1 MLKFFFLFWV
11 FVSCAFSQDLYNPY
25 KVIKMELKFYDKN
38 YKQLLIQNK
47 TSETDIPARLI
58 VDDSIEID
66 SVGVR
71 YKGNSSYNIQ
81 GDKKS
86 FNVSIDSYRPD
97 QRLNGIKTLN
107 LNNGFVDPTFMREAI
122 TNYVFRHYLPA
133 VRTGYAYLY
142 INGEEYGLYSNVE
155 QVNKDFLDIWFSSKS
170 GNLYKGDP
178 RGEFTWKGSEPSL
191 YKSDYEKKTNEEV
204 DDWTD
209 LVNLINTINNSTNL
223 GNELKKVLD
232 TDRML
237 WYFALC
243 NAFVN
248 LDSYIFSSHNYYIY
262 NDPGTGIFNMIPW
275 DVNESFGVFPPN
287 NLPFKKE
294 EFPPI
299 DLKAPNKTPLMK
311 KMLANPDYIRIYY
324 AHYRTILQEFIN
336 LDTLNSLINKL
347 KPVIIDYVARD
358 PKKLYSLD
366 NFNTNINSD
375 VFVQGR
381 NVPGLVSFVTKRKE
395 YLTKLA
401 EFAKSVPVIEKVQ
414 CITDELNPGDA
425 AWFNVTLSTTNTA
438 TTMLHYRIDGAQF
451 EAEDMYDDGKHSD
464 GAPGDN
470 IYGVS
475 VQLPDEVLSGR
486 IEFYATAINN
496 EDAMA
501 FYPARAEF
509 EYLTKEIEKPAGLAD
524 VVINEFMAANTA
536 TIQDPQGSYA
546 DWIELYNRSNSD
558 ISLRD
563 WYMTDDTANALKW
576 QFPDIRIEG
585 NSYLIIWADED
596 EDEGLHADFKLSKS
610 GEFLG
615 LFNSKAELV
624 DSISFGEQADN
635 ISTGRY
641 PNGTGS
647 FVSMNMPTPGAENK
661 LKTGIVD
668 GAEIQTLSVFP
679 NPAGDYLE
687 IKVNESQT
695 CISIINFLGNTVLE
709 QVLPATGQQKID
721 ISFLPS
727 GVYFIIARNQITPF
741 VKY

>member
-1 MLKFFFLFWV
+1 
-11 FVSCAFSQDLYNPY
+11 
-25 KVIKMELKFYDKN
+25 
-38 YKQLLIQNK
+38 
-47 TSETDIPARLI
+47 
-58 VDDSIEID
+58 
-66 SVGVR
+66 
-71 YKGNSSYNIQ
+71 
-81 GDKKS
+81 
-86 FNVSIDSYRPD
+86 
-97 QRLNGIKTLN
+97 
-107 LNNGFVDPTFMREAI
+107 
-122 TNYVFRHYLPA
+122 
-133 VRTGYAYLY
+133 
-142 INGEEYGLYSNVE
+142 
-155 QVNKDFLDIWFSSKS
+155 
-170 GNLYKGDP
+170 
-178 RGEFTWKGSEPSL
+178 
-191 YKSDYEKKTNEEV
+191 
-204 DDWTD
+204 
-209 LVNLINTINNSTNL
+209 
-223 GNELKKVLD
+223 
-232 TDRML
+232 ML
-237 WYFALC
+237 WYFALS

-262 NDPGTGIFNMIPW
+262 NDPGTGVFNMIPW

-336 LDTLNSLINKL
+336 PDTLNSIINKL
-347 KPVIIDYVARD
+347 KPVIIDYVTKD

-381 NVPGLVSFVTKRKE
+381 NVPGLMSFVTKRKE

-401 EFAKSVPVIEKVQ
+401 EFTKSVPVIEKVQ

-425 AWFNVTLSTTNTA
+425 AWFNVTLSTPNTK

-470 IYGVS
+470 VYGVS
-475 VQLPDEVLSGR
+475 VQIPDEVLSGR

-496 EDAMA
+496 EYAMA

-509 EYLTKEIEKPAGLAD
+509 EYISKEIEKPAGLAD

-546 DWIELYNRSNSD
+546 DWIELYNRSNST

-615 LFNSKAELV
+615 LYNSKAELV
-624 DSISFGEQADN
+624 DSIRFGEQAEN

-641 PNGTGS
+641 PNGTGI
-647 FVSMNMPTPGAENK
+647 FVSMNMPTPGA
-661 LKTGIVD
+661 
-668 GAEIQTLSVFP
+668 
-679 NPAGDYLE
+679 
-687 IKVNESQT
+687 
-695 CISIINFLGNTVLE
+695 
-709 QVLPATGQQKID
+709 
-721 ISFLPS
+721 
-727 GVYFIIARNQITPF
+727 
-741 VKY
+741 